1 MKGFCAVLLPK
12 ECNSLLTG
20 REVTGAF
27 LAIMLNVQAP
37 STAKSKP
44 CELPGNIQDHVNR
57 HLTEAIPMINMP
69 LCGQMILSNPHH
81 LRLAARKWP
90 VVSFASYF

>member
-20 REVTGAF
+20 REVTGDF

-44 CELPGNIQDHVNR
+44 CELPGNIPGSC
-57 HLTEAIPMINMP
+57 E
-69 LCGQMILSNPHH
+69 
-81 LRLAARKWP
+81 
-90 VVSFASYF
+90 